1 LVAKAAPDGYTL
13 LYVSNTVVM
22 NPYLYEK
29 LPFDVQKDLQPV
41 GLLVT
46 APILVLVNPSAAIQS
61 IGDLLKQGKE
71 RPGQLSYATPG
82 NGTPHHFAME
92 LLKARSGA
100 NLLHV
105 PYKGAA
111 PAVTDVLGGHVPV
124 LVATPSS
131 VVDFISS
138 GRLRLLATMEPARTS
153 AFPNVPAIAE
163 IVPDFEVS
171 IWHGLML
178 PANPPAEV
186 VETLSAAAKRIVAEP
201 EFRKKLAPTGFAPKY
216 EPPQTMKERIV
227 ADLKTWKKVAEDAGI
242 VAE

>member
-1 LVAKAAPDGYTL
+1 MLASLVLCGATHALAAKYPSKPVRLVVPFAAGGGNDVVARLLAERLTPLLGQPVVVENRAGAGGNIGTDLVAKGAPDGHTL

-22 NPYLYEK
+22 NPYLHEK
-29 LPFDVQKDLQPV
+29 LPFDVQEDLQPV

-46 APILVLVNPSAAIQS
+46 APILVLVNPNAAIQS
-61 IGDLLKQGKE
+61 VGGLLKQGKE

-138 GRLRLLATMEPARTS
+138 GRLRLC
-153 AFPNVPAIAE
+153 E
-163 IVPDFEVS
+163 IRKV
-171 IWHGLML
+171 H
-178 PANPPAEV
+178 
-186 VETLSAAAKRIVAEP
+186 AAAQPHNAPERQQLASPPVAT
-201 EFRKKLAPTGFAPKY
+201 R
-216 EPPQTMKERIV
+216 
-227 ADLKTWKKVAEDAGI
+227 
-242 VAE
+242 